1 MAASAV
7 QPSVLVAVPFL
18 LLAGTRGL
26 RGLGLI
32 AGAVLA
38 MMLVVSGSRDGVW
51 YIERAWAL
59 LVGGWFVGITLA
71 APAWRLSDRL
81 LASVGGAL
89 AVSGGVLALRG
100 GGWETVDFAVAD
112 GILGGVTT
120 AVQAI
125 SLVRGEALSPA
136 LVSALQETARAQ
148 IVVFPAMLAVAS
160 MAGVGVAWW
169 LYHRLR
175 GEGDQALG
183 PVRGFR
189 FNDHMVWVMIGG
201 LLLLVLRWGDA
212 LARVGSNAVVF
223 MGALYALRGAAV
235 FMFISGGLSLFGY
248 VMLAVGLVLAAPVVV
263 GILMMVGIGDTWLDV
278 RGKLRETTV

>member
-1 MAASAV
+1 MERDDAPRAPDTGRGWPRAAGLFGVTMAASAV

-175 GEGDQALG
+175 GEGDQ
-183 PVRGFR
+183 
-189 FNDHMVWVMIGG
+189 IGRAH
-201 LLLLVLRWGDA
+201 V
-212 LARVGSNAVVF
+212 
-223 MGALYALRGAAV
+223 
-235 FMFISGGLSLFGY
+235 
-248 VMLAVGLVLAAPVVV
+248 
-263 GILMMVGIGDTWLDV
+263 
-278 RGKLRETTV
+278 